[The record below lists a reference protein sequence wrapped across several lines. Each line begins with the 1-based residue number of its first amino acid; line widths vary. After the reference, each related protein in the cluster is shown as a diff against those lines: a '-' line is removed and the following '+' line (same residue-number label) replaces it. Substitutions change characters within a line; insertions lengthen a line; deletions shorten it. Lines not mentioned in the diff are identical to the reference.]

1 MRCIAAV
8 LLMVGAGAEKPAIVT
23 ELLDVTR
30 HPAKPQY
37 HMASEKPLLLSGAG
51 YRPGELDALSFS
63 DAAAAHVLRR
73 VTALTEE
80 AEVKLGLLHSVR
92 DEVARLHAGGARGDR
107 GAQVARVAEPQAA
120 AVGVGAESAS
130 SAQNGAVG
138 ACVADAAG
146 KRNHTCDSEAREQ
159 ESAHATTAAPK
170 RPAHQKSKKQ
180 RKLEGPRVNGQP
192 HIPLLQRA
200 TEPTFEARLAAARA
214 RGLVAPAEAPT

>member
-8 LLMVGAGAEKPAIVT
+8 LLMVGAGAEAPTIVT
-23 ELLDVTR
+23 ELLDVAK

-51 YRPGELDALSFS
+51 YRPGELDALRFS
-63 DAAAAHVLRR
+63 DHAAAHVLRR
-73 VTALTEE
+73 ITALTEE

-92 DEVARLHAGGARGDR
+92 DEVARLHAGGLRDERGVHATG
-107 GAQVARVAEPQAA
+107 GADPQAA
-120 AVGVGAESAS
+120 AEGEGVELAS
-130 SAQNGAVG
+130 RAQKGAVG
-138 ACVADAAG
+138 ACAGDAAG
-146 KRNHTCDSEAREQ
+146 NRHSRCSSEAHEQ
-159 ESAHATTAAPK
+159 ESAQAAATAPK